1 MRCHPTKRKLK
12 KDSKLSDKYNIID
25 AYHIVAGVG
34 VNSHMLDMLKIERS
48 RYVELQSLIRIPLSD
63 KLPKDSWKTI
73 EQHL

>member
-63 KLPKDSWKTI
+63 KLPKDS
-73 EQHL
+73 